1 MKYQSDILIDKF
13 INEIIFKNKK
23 DGFFVEIG
31 SLDGIIFS
39 NSYIFEKY
47 LNWNGVC
54 VEPDK
59 RWHEEITNNRK
70 CNLSFNA
77 ISDNSNKIVEFCL
90 HKSGGESFVKSEQRE
105 WIYDSDVI
113 ETIQVETKTLTDL
126 LDEFNSPKLID
137 WISIDTEGSEIKI
150 LKRFLNDKKY
160 DINFINIEHT
170 DNEEIEKI
178 FEGTDFVRIYSPF
191 LKLFKFDPNT
201 HHTLRLNQFGEY
213 CDLNNNIVETDYLK
227 LQDINYEHYFINKNF
242 LKSNAHL
249 NSFI

>member
-47 LNWNGVC
+47 LNWNGIC

-126 LDEFNSPKLID
+126 LDEHTKLI
-137 WISIDTEGSEIKI
+137 TSETYGKNNYGKI
-150 LKRFLNDKKY
+150 PSNGKQKTTVADSMNTDLK
-160 DINFINIEHT
+160 
-170 DNEEIEKI
+170 
-178 FEGTDFVRIYSPF
+178 
-191 LKLFKFDPNT
+191 
-201 HHTLRLNQFGEY
+201 Q
-213 CDLNNNIVETDYLK
+213 LNNTNSETYILGSIALASLVILTLYL
-227 LQDINYEHYFINKNF
+227 
-242 LKSNAHL
+242 
-249 NSFI
+249 